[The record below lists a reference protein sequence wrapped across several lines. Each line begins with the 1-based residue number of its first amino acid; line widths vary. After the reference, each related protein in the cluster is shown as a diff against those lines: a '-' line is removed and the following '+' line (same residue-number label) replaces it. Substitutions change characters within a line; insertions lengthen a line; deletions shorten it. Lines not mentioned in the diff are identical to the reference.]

1 MTALADTLSAGEG
14 FSMPCAA
21 GVVRIRPS
29 RRRDPYNPAREVE
42 DGGAGDELELR
53 GFIASSS
60 STVSTDGAR
69 EQTSSSSTLTVVGSA
84 DIRPGDIVRA
94 EPDDGRRWRVT
105 GFASKDANPFT
116 GWQPTTEA
124 NLEEV
129 LG

>member
-1 MTALADTLSAGEG
+1 MTALADMLSAGDG
-14 FSMPCAA
+14 FGMPCAA
-21 GVVRIRPS
+21 SVVRMRPS
-29 RRRDPYNPAREVE
+29 RRKDPYNPDREVE
-42 DGGAGDELELR
+42 DGEAGDELMLR

-69 EQTSSSSTLTVVGSA
+69 ERTASAAALTVEGAA
-84 DIRPGDIVRA
+84 DIRRGDLVRA

-105 GFASKDANPFT
+105 GFPSNDRSPFT
-116 GWQPTTEA
+116 GWEPTTEA